1 MMTLTAK
8 RISAGLL
15 AATLVLSLSACSN
28 WSKRDRNT
36 AIGAGAGAIGGSIL
50 SNGSGLGTVGG
61 AAVGGIVGHQIS
73 R

>member
-1 MMTLTAK
+1 MNTKMK
-8 RISAGLL
+8 RVSAAVL
-15 AATLVLSLSACSN
+15 AATLVIALSGCSN

-50 SNGSGLGTVGG
+50 TNGSGLGTVGG
-61 AAVGGIVGHQIS
+61 AAVGGIIGHQID

>member
-1 MMTLTAK
+1 MTKTTQRFTA
-8 RISAGLL
+8 AML

-50 SNGSGLGTVGG
+50 TNGSGLGTVGG
-61 AAVGGIVGHQIS
+61 AAVGGIIGHQVD
-73 R
+73 

>member
-1 MMTLTAK
+1 MTMNVKRLT
-8 RISAGLL
+8 AGLL

-61 AAVGGIVGHQIS
+61 AAVGGIIGHQID